1 MAATSAARGSLWTTK
16 NDEIGAASSQSR
28 IDSGTSTRRVHDSST
43 DAVWSARS
51 RSPAPSRWAMSGTA
65 TAARMPP
72 AAISNI
78 TFGMALTLW

>member
-1 MAATSAARGSLWTTK
+1 MAATSAARGSLCTTK
-16 NDEIGAASSQSR
+16 NEEIGPASSQSST
-28 IDSGTSTRRVHDSST
+28 DSGTSTSRVHDSST
-43 DAVWSARS
+43 DAVRSARS

-72 AAISNI
+72 AAISNM